1 MKTYPIHKLLALLAV
16 AIPLLGGA
24 SAYGVTL
31 AIGDGYYLGSVVPG
45 TPADGD
51 HEAAF
56 INYLAGMTTGTTENN
71 VEVIAGNPPD
81 SNTLTRSTNNFG
93 VLPEAVFT
101 SKNDASTPLTFDLTG
116 STLYILSKYGGGS
129 LVWFVN
135 GYIGEVT
142 VASSFGGNGL
152 SHTSFFGGTV
162 SVPDG
167 GATLALL
174 GAALVGL
181 GAFRRRL

>member
-1 MKTYPIHKLLALLAV
+1 MKTNPILKLFALLAV

-31 AIGDGYYLGSVVPG
+31 AIGDAYYLGSVVPG

-51 HEAAF
+51 HEAAY
-56 INYLAGMTTGTTENN
+56 INYLAGMTPGTSQND
-71 VEVIAGNPPD
+71 VEVIPGNPPD
-81 SNTLTRSTNNFG
+81 SNNLTRSSNNFG
-93 VLPEAVFT
+93 VLPEAIFS

-116 STLYILSKYGGGS
+116 STLYILSKYGQGS

-135 GYIGEVT
+135 GYVGEVT
-142 VASSFGGNGL
+142 VAADFNGKGL
-152 SHTSFFGGTV
+152 SHTSFFGGSVT
-162 SVPDG
+162 VPDG

-181 GAFRRRL
+181 GAFRRRF